1 MTLNPIVNAMKKAL
15 SDLVKARHT
24 AMLGILAIAAIWK
37 GVERVL
43 VECGN
48 LGFLY
53 YTLVIVTKISRHL
66 LDQSE
71 ENRGWRQ
78 LRVLALSCDW
88 SLDWLQSVVVLSQS
102 KYYGFGFTKFL

>member
-1 MTLNPIVNAMKKAL
+1 MTLNPIVNAMKKVL

-24 AMLGILAIAAIWK
+24 AMLGNLAIAAILK

-48 LGFLY
+48 LGFLC

-71 ENRGWRQ
+71 ENRG
-78 LRVLALSCDW
+78 
-88 SLDWLQSVVVLSQS
+88 
-102 KYYGFGFTKFL
+102 